1 LKPRILKEQFFKFI
15 SYLAGAT
22 TVLIL
27 LVILGQIF
35 IKALPSLSFYFLTTP
50 ESEAKGLGG
59 GIANGIAGTILL
71 SVISTII
78 ATPLAVGTAVYL
90 KRYAKEGRM
99 VRTLRFM
106 IDVLSGTPS
115 IVLAI
120 FGLMVLVIYMRYF
133 TGGFSLIA
141 GCIALAILILPV
153 IERSAEESIETVPH
167 ELEEASYALGAN
179 KWDTIRQITIPYS
192 LTGIITGVVL
202 GLGRAAEE
210 SAVVILTAGNSQFMP
225 MFKIVPDARFIFG
238 VQVYPLQFPVG
249 SLPLLIYKSYTSPHL
264 IPISEGFAAAFVII
278 AIVFLINLTAKLIL
292 WRRRIG

>member
-1 LKPRILKEQFFKFI
+1 MKPRILKEQFFKFI

-27 LVILGQIF
+27 IVILGQIF
-35 IKALPSLSFYFLTTP
+35 MAGLPSLNFQFIVTP

-71 SVISTII
+71 SFFSTIL
-78 ATPLAVGTAVYL
+78 ATPIAVGTSIYL
-90 KRYAKEGRM
+90 KKYAKEGRM

-120 FGLMVLVIYMRYF
+120 FGLMVLVIYMRYL

-141 GCIALAILILPV
+141 GSIGLAILILPV
-153 IERSAEESIETVPH
+153 IERSAEEAIETVPH

-179 KWDTIRQITIPYS
+179 KWDTIRLITIPYS
-192 LTGIITGVVL
+192 MTGIITGVVL

-225 MFKIVPDARFIFG
+225 MYKVVPDARFIFG

-249 SLPLLIYKSYTSPHL
+249 SLPLLIYKSYQSPHL
-264 IPISEGFAAAFVII
+264 IPISEGFGAAFVLIM
-278 AIVFLINLTAKLIL
+278 IVMLINLTTKLLL